1 MSSLPL
7 HLLFNSIVFTNL
19 QANNYIVVPT
29 MEDWLYGAA
38 YNTSGFIDYNNN
50 TARSIVAAFNKYKI
64 DLNDTLSLD
73 DGSVVPRYKNMSTT
87 ECFDQYST
95 QYTSNIGNVYLIQ
108 GGPAVMRQE
117 PPWWLGVD
125 NTTGNYSWRNRVE
138 DLKEFTAVNA
148 DAKFPYL
155 SKASDYPSN
164 GWRCPSHR
172 NATCNVN
179 DEREVPSDRSKW
191 EPYESPVR
199 YCMIEQVQE
208 ICKLQFSFLIAIIVI
223 FSNLVKTGVIGW
235 VLCRYQSHHALVT
248 LGDAIANFLEYP
260 DRTTRGRCLQSH
272 KQIEVHFN
280 ARTFIKAEASGEN
293 ADGPEPVRC
302 TSERKH
308 WMHAPSYGRWF
319 GTYMFYIVIL
329 FVGFLGITW
338 TIRGMPKDSGQ
349 LWKVGFGTVNG
360 NNLWGTTTTL
370 MGGVLLANSPQ
381 VVLSY
386 LYLAFNGLY
395 TNMFIAKE
403 WSTYLHERKPLRVT
417 ATLGQQRSTYW
428 LTVPYRYAIPMT
440 VVSGAFHWL
449 ASQSLFMVQITVTDS
464 LTREISEKEQI
475 STLGFSPFA
484 LILTCALATLIA
496 SSGLA
501 MGRLKFPAGMPVAG
515 SCSAAISAA
524 CHPPPEDADAHLLP
538 VQWGVVSH
546 GEETSGDAIG
556 HCSFSSLPVQ
566 QPIPGQ
572 LYA

>member
-1 MSSLPL
+1 
-7 HLLFNSIVFTNL
+7 
-19 QANNYIVVPT
+19 
-29 MEDWLYGAA
+29 
-38 YNTSGFIDYNNN
+38 
-50 TARSIVAAFNKYKI
+50 
-64 DLNDTLSLD
+64 
-73 DGSVVPRYKNMSTT
+73 
-87 ECFDQYST
+87 
-95 QYTSNIGNVYLIQ
+95 
-108 GGPAVMRQE
+108 
-117 PPWWLGVD
+117 
-125 NTTGNYSWRNRVE
+125 
-138 DLKEFTAVNA
+138 
-148 DAKFPYL
+148 
-155 SKASDYPSN
+155 
-164 GWRCPSHR
+164 
-172 NATCNVN
+172 
-179 DEREVPSDRSKW
+179 
-191 EPYESPVR
+191 
-199 YCMIEQVQE
+199 
-208 ICKLQFSFLIAIIVI
+208 
-223 FSNLVKTGVIGW
+223 
-235 VLCRYQSHHALVT
+235 
-248 LGDAIANFLEYP
+248 
-260 DRTTRGRCLQSH
+260 
-272 KQIEVHFN
+272 
-280 ARTFIKAEASGEN
+280 
-293 ADGPEPVRC
+293 
-302 TSERKH
+302 
-308 WMHAPSYGRWF
+308 
-319 GTYMFYIVIL
+319 
-329 FVGFLGITW
+329 
-338 TIRGMPKDSGQ
+338 MPKDSGQ

>member
-1 MSSLPL
+1 MQSWGTVLAGPHVQQLDETFQCPLQLLQNSMDTRRTSTRYQVLSSETDLGEYCGARDIELSTHVGYISTTTGSMTLTTRSNESRPKPQYDNTSSVNYSKPAVFQQQFSAGELLLPRRRDQDPRERFFQGWRRGGLASLIGAVCVFIFNLTITIWVYKNPDYDVDHSVGTLFQGSCATVRKLNVWVHLLVNVLSTLLLCASNCCMQVLSAPNRAEVDRAHAGQHWLHIGVPGLHNLMRIAKDRSILWVMLMMSSLPL

-319 GTYMFYIVIL
+319 GTYML
-329 FVGFLGITW
+329 
-338 TIRGMPKDSGQ
+338 
-349 LWKVGFGTVNG
+349 
-360 NNLWGTTTTL
+360 
-370 MGGVLLANSPQ
+370 
-381 VVLSY
+381 
-386 LYLAFNGLY
+386 
-395 TNMFIAKE
+395 
-403 WSTYLHERKPLRVT
+403 
-417 ATLGQQRSTYW
+417 
-428 LTVPYRYAIPMT
+428 
-440 VVSGAFHWL
+440 
-449 ASQSLFMVQITVTDS
+449 
-464 LTREISEKEQI
+464 
-475 STLGFSPFA
+475 
-484 LILTCALATLIA
+484 
-496 SSGLA
+496 
-501 MGRLKFPAGMPVAG
+501 
-515 SCSAAISAA
+515 
-524 CHPPPEDADAHLLP
+524 
-538 VQWGVVSH
+538 
-546 GEETSGDAIG
+546 
-556 HCSFSSLPVQ
+556 
-566 QPIPGQ
+566 
-572 LYA
+572 